1 MCVYIWTVLT
11 VRSAQDR
18 RETADIYT
26 GSSCPLHGCMGVGVH
41 GCRGAQ
47 HSLRPTVSKDSMR
60 DLTVAAGSG
69 SASPLASLG
78 EAGIMQHWSDAGPSS
93 PWDLTDTVNK
103 VVVYARNSQLP
114 PHVGIWFCRL
124 PERMKHWWKPV
135 QQKSLKETHVQSW
148 CNFIYSFVQW
158 TNTRTRSVQ
167 VLTNSSFSE

>member
-1 MCVYIWTVLT
+1 MLLLAFEVSSTIVWHVYQSRRQQCV
-11 VRSAQDR
+11 S
-18 RETADIYT
+18 TA
-26 GSSCPLHGCMGVGVH
+26 GLSSQSGQLRTAEKRQIFIQGAAVPCMGAWVHGCRGAWVH

-47 HSLRPTVSKDSMR
+47 HSLCSTVSKDSMR

-124 PERMKHWWKPV
+124 PERMKH
-135 QQKSLKETHVQSW
+135 
-148 CNFIYSFVQW
+148 C
-158 TNTRTRSVQ
+158 
-167 VLTNSSFSE
+167 

>member
-1 MCVYIWTVLT
+1 MENMKHWGPSYSQKSQYSCCCLLLRCFPPSYGMSINPDDNNVCLQLGCPHSQVSSGPQRNGRNLY
-11 VRSAQDR
+11 
-18 RETADIYT
+18 REQLSPAW
-26 GSSCPLHGCMGVGVH
+26 VH

-47 HSLRPTVSKDSMR
+47 HSLCSTVSKDSMR

-124 PERMKHWWKPV
+124 PERMKH
-135 QQKSLKETHVQSW
+135 
-148 CNFIYSFVQW
+148 C
-158 TNTRTRSVQ
+158 
-167 VLTNSSFSE
+167 